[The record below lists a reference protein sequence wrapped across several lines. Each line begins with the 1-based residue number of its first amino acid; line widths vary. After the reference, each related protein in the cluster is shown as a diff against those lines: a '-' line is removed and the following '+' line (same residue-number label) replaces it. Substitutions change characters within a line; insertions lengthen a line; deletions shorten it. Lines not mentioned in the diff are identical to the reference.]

1 MFSTFSNRRLP
12 QLCASLFAL
21 STMFPI
27 AASVYPPDPPRWLG
41 GADVGVA
48 ALLLTAAIAL
58 AMRIQ
63 AEVIDDDR
71 VKAFRASQVVI
82 SAIPVLLVLFFIF
95 GAHIKWDVLVIGLA
109 WRGWLLIYSLP
120 YLISAQRTGPRLR
133 SSPH

>member
-1 MFSTFSNRRLP
+1 MIFITFSNRRLA

-27 AASVYPPDPPRWLG
+27 AASAYPPDAPRWWG

-48 ALLLTAAIAL
+48 ALLVTAAIAL

-63 AEVIDDDR
+63 SEVIDDDR
-71 VKAFRASQVVI
+71 VKAFRASQVVM
-82 SAIPVLLVLFFIF
+82 SAIPVLLLLFFIS
-95 GAHIKWDVLVIGLA
+95 GTRITWDVLVIGLA

-120 YLISAQRTGPRLR
+120 CLIAAQRTV
-133 SSPH
+133 PHD